1 MQTIRLC
8 ADRAAPND
16 AVTVQLKA
24 ALAAYRDK
32 YPGGYAPA
40 LAAAEAVAEQPTD
53 GGGGD
58 DGDDDDDDDEKDD
71 GDEKDGSD
79 DFSDWDDDEDD
90 GATSSAASNRRG
102 SFSFNDD
109 VAAMHSEMALLWT
122 TLKVEDGTHCS

>member
-1 MQTIRLC
+1 LQTIRLC

-40 LAAAEAVAEQPTD
+40 LAAAEAVTPSTEQPTD
-53 GGGGD
+53 GGGGGG
-58 DGDDDDDDDEKDD
+58 DGDDDGGDDEKD
-71 GDEKDGSD
+71 GGD
-79 DFSDWDDDEDD
+79 DFSDWDEDEDD

-122 TLKVEDGTHCS
+122 TLKVEDGTDCS

>member
-1 MQTIRLC
+1 LQTIRLC

-40 LAAAEAVAEQPTD
+40 LAAAEAVTLCTEQTTD

-58 DGDDDDDDDEKDD
+58 DDDDGD
-71 GDEKDGSD
+71 DEKDGSD
-79 DFSDWDDDEDD
+79 DFSDWDEDEDD

>member
-1 MQTIRLC
+1 LQTIRLC
-8 ADRAAPND
+8 ADGAAPDD

-32 YPGGYAPA
+32 YPRGYAPA

-53 GGGGD
+53 GGGDD
-58 DGDDDDDDDEKDD
+58 DGD
-71 GDEKDGSD
+71 DEKDGSD
-79 DFSDWDDDEDD
+79 DFSDWDEDEDD

-109 VAAMHSEMALLWT
+109 VAAMHSEIALLWT